1 MTDEQLQRL
10 AALAEAAT
18 PARWIAEQGMGV
30 RLADYT
36 PICMSSVTGEP
47 VNVDANMA
55 FIAAARQAVP
65 ELLAES
71 IVLRR
76 QLEYANRW
84 RESAILDA
92 NEARSEAADLRRQVA
107 HANRWRDT
115 AIIESNEA
123 RAEAAAA
130 RAERQEFRTAFIVAH
145 AAFAAESAQRERAD
159 AEVADLRQQLATTQV
174 ALKSLLD
181 AVPPCTCHEAYSS
194 RGLVAPDCIR
204 CQLEPELSAAADSP
218 ATGE

>member
-65 ELLAES
+65 ELLAEVS
-71 IVLRR
+71 GLRR
-76 QLEYANRW
+76 QLAECQVWLERISLAAGADDATPA
-84 RESAILDA
+84 AIL
-92 NEARSEAADLRRQVA
+92 
-107 HANRWRDT
+107 T
-115 AIIESNEA
+115 ALTE
-123 RAEAAAA
+123 
-130 RAERQEFRTAFIVAH
+130 
-145 AAFAAESAQRERAD
+145 
-159 AEVADLRQQLATTQV
+159 
-174 ALKSLLD
+174 
-181 AVPPCTCHEAYSS
+181 
-194 RGLVAPDCIR
+194 
-204 CQLEPELSAAADSP
+204 
-218 ATGE
+218 